1 MDGYNIFSNKSQ
13 YVIKQNG
20 SGLECLCQ
28 KCNNDTGGWYGKSYI
43 DFAEKIEEYIDDI
56 MLSNRDNVDIKHIF
70 PLQII
75 KQICSMFCSI
85 NCDDKRIDELRRFV
99 LEKETV
105 GINTDKFKILMGF
118 TNNEEFVYVGLHEDV
133 DICFSI
139 KMK

>member
-43 DFAEKIEEYIDDI
+43 DFAEEIEEYIDDI

-75 KQICSMFCSI
+75 KQICSMFYVLF
-85 NCDDKRIDELRRFV
+85 NQLR
-99 LEKETV
+99 
-105 GINTDKFKILMGF
+105 
-118 TNNEEFVYVGLHEDV
+118 
-133 DICFSI
+133 
-139 KMK
+139 